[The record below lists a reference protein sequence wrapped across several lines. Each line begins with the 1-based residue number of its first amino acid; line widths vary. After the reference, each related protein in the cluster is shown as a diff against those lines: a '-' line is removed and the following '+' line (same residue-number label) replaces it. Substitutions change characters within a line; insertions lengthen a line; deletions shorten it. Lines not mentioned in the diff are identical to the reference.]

1 MPLHNQIRSI
11 ISGRLRGLVRSDGAS
26 HPQPAQTEPAVSSE
40 RSGSRLQL
48 DPSFRKVS
56 MVGAFQSSLRRGG
69 SLSR

>member
-11 ISGRLRGLVRSDGAS
+11 ISGRLRGLVHSDGAS
-26 HPQPAQTEPAVSSE
+26 QPQPAQTEPAVSSE

-48 DPSFRKVS
+48 DPSFRRVTA
-56 MVGAFQSSLRRGG
+56 VGAYQSSLRRGG